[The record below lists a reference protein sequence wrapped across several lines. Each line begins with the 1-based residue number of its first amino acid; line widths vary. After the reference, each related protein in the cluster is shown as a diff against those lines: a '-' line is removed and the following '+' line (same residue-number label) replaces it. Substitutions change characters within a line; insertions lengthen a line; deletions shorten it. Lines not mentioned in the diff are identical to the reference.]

1 MEIER
6 EIKYELQCDQKR
18 AYDIYKMV
26 QNDNSFEIVESYT
39 DIRDSGNNRT
49 RLMNESNDLSRDL
62 KTIKKKVTEKN
73 VMTYI
78 HEDWIM
84 HMSNTTSIEEKSK
97 ISGEIY
103 DICRVNVYRM
113 IGFSSVEIKFEEIF
127 MNRSRSCYNGIHG
140 NNIVKT
146 LQKLNTMIDDGMV
159 VYLPENNVRIGSDEI
174 MLRIRVELEYEYNNP
189 SEQNFAEFSE
199 VVKCLL
205 TYLHKDIHYTLH
217 VAHDEMFNKIKY
229 RNFKKTLLSTQIT
242 NGSNYEWYAK
252 KLDGIRCKGITL
264 NSSMRTNDNNFED
277 IQILYIL
284 GDDRKF
290 YTIKLDESLTSQKNV
305 SLGLQLEQI
314 NNELFYITDILT
326 IFIVD
331 YNNVTQYNL
340 DHNNKQDIDLRTAL
354 TLLPK
359 LHDNKHVKIQRYY
372 KDCLSE
378 QNVYNYETQTIP
390 TDGLIA
396 VTSDYELHKIKY
408 VVTYEL
414 MYKGNNIFTD
424 RNDKK
429 YKVVLDVQCNVNS
442 IYECVVTHDV
452 VTKVVK
458 ERNDRYFPDEI

>member
-6 EIKYELQCDQKR
+6 ELKYELQCDQKR

-26 QNDNSFEIVESYT
+26 QDDESFEIVESYT

-49 RLMNESNDLSRDL
+49 RLMNEANDLNRDL

-73 VMTYI
+73 VMTYV
-78 HEDWIM
+78 HEDWIIQ
-84 HMSNTTSIEEKSK
+84 MSNTTSLEEPSR
-97 ISGEIY
+97 IFGEIY

-113 IGFSSVEIKFEEIF
+113 TGFCNVEIKFEETF
-127 MNRSRSCYNGIHG
+127 MNRSKSCYNGIHG
-140 NNIVKT
+140 NNIIKT
-146 LQKLNTMIDDGMV
+146 LQKLNTMIDDGLV
-159 VYLPENNVRIGSDEI
+159 VNMPENNVRIGSDEI
-174 MLRIRVELEYEYNNP
+174 LLRIRVELEYGYGNP
-189 SEQNFAEFSE
+189 NERDFAEFSE

-205 TYLHKDIHYTLH
+205 TYLHKDLYYTLH

-229 RNFKKTLLSTQIT
+229 RNFKKTILSTEID
-242 NGSNYEWYAK
+242 NGSPYEFYAK
-252 KLDGIRCKGITL
+252 KLDGTRCKGITL
-264 NSSMRTNDNNFED
+264 NSSVQTNDNSYED
-277 IQILYIL
+277 VQILYIL

-290 YTIKLDESLTSQKNV
+290 HTFKLDQPLTSQKNV

-314 NNELFYITDILT
+314 NDELFYITDILT
-326 IFIVD
+326 MFIVD

-340 DHNNKQDIDLRTAL
+340 DYNNKEDIDLRTAL

-359 LHDNKHVKIQRYY
+359 LRDNNNIRIQRYY
-372 KDCLSE
+372 KECLFE

-396 VTSDYELHKIKY
+396 VTSDYELHKIKH

-414 MYKGNNIFTD
+414 MYKGQNIFTD
-424 RNDKK
+424 RSNKK
-429 YKVVLDVQCNVNS
+429 YKILSDVHCNVNS
-442 IYECVVTHDV
+442 IYECVVIHDV
-452 VTKVVK
+452 VTKILK